1 MFKIKFLPYNIE
13 VESLPKETLIEIAMR
28 YGIHINANCGGSGVC
43 NKCKVIIEK
52 GEVEGEI
59 LENNVYKAC
68 TTYPKSDLIIRIPV
82 ESDIDKRIIFQKTKR
97 KAPFFLKKIEKKLSS
112 PFKKLYLELRPPT
125 IEENFSDYIRL
136 SKALEQRGIYEP
148 EVSLSFLQ
156 KLPYILRQKDFK
168 ITLNLYY
175 HPKKNKYYLI
185 DVESGHQLSPNLGV
199 AVDLGTT
206 TLQLELIDLNTG
218 EVLAFNSDYNPQIS
232 YGEDVISRIEFTK
245 KKEGLKIL
253 STKVKEKIVLLIEEM
268 LRVTQKDWN
277 DINLISV
284 AGNTVMTHLFLELE
298 PKYLREYPYV
308 PVANDFPV
316 FLAKDLN
323 LNLNLKETTLIQI
336 IPCKASYI
344 GGDIVAGIIASG
356 IVEEEPLTLF
366 IDLGTNGE
374 IVLGNKDFLI
384 CASCSAGP
392 AFEGGGIKHG
402 IRATSGAIEAVNID
416 PISLEPMILTINRK
430 RPVGICGSGIISIL
444 ANLYKVGLIDK
455 AGKFNPSIKHP
466 RIRKGNEGWEYVV
479 VWKEDS
485 AIGKDI
491 VFTESDIQNIIR
503 AKGAMF
509 AGYKILLESIGLTFD
524 DIERVYLAGTFGNY
538 IDLEEAIIIGLL
550 PDLPRERFFFL
561 GNTSLEGA
569 KQALLYEDTLLKMER
584 VVNMLTNIEL
594 SVFPKYMEYF
604 VAALFLPHTE
614 ESLFPSVKSYFEK
627 GVRT

>member
-43 NKCKVIIEK
+43 NKCKVIVEK

-175 HPKKNKYYLI
+175 HPKKNRYYLI

-316 FLAKDLN
+316 FLAKD

>member
-175 HPKKNKYYLI
+175 HPKKNRYYLI

-316 FLAKDLN
+316 FLAKD

>member
-148 EVSLSFLQ
+148 EVSLSFLK

-175 HPKKNKYYLI
+175 HPKKNRYYLI

-316 FLAKDLN
+316 FLAKD

>member
-175 HPKKNKYYLI
+175 HPKKNRYYLI

-298 PKYLREYPYV
+298 PKYLREYPYAV
-308 PVANDFPV
+308 
-316 FLAKDLN
+316 
-323 LNLNLKETTLIQI
+323 
-336 IPCKASYI
+336 SYTH
-344 GGDIVAGIIASG
+344 
-356 IVEEEPLTLF
+356 LTLP
-366 IDLGTNGE
+366 TN
-374 IVLGNKDFLI
+374 
-384 CASCSAGP
+384 
-392 AFEGGGIKHG
+392 
-402 IRATSGAIEAVNID
+402 
-416 PISLEPMILTINRK
+416 
-430 RPVGICGSGIISIL
+430 
-444 ANLYKVGLIDK
+444 
-455 AGKFNPSIKHP
+455 
-466 RIRKGNEGWEYVV
+466 
-479 VWKEDS
+479 
-485 AIGKDI
+485 
-491 VFTESDIQNIIR
+491 
-503 AKGAMF
+503 
-509 AGYKILLESIGLTFD
+509 
-524 DIERVYLAGTFGNY
+524 
-538 IDLEEAIIIGLL
+538 
-550 PDLPRERFFFL
+550 RE
-561 GNTSLEGA
+561 
-569 KQALLYEDTLLKMER
+569 
-584 VVNMLTNIEL
+584 V
-594 SVFPKYMEYF
+594 
-604 VAALFLPHTE
+604 
-614 ESLFPSVKSYFEK
+614 
-627 GVRT
+627 